1 MYGSYV
7 FMEKNT
13 PRFFKG
19 KMSNTKIKHVLSASH
34 WQFTPQHTST
44 HLSTLQHQVSYDA
57 QARLW
62 VRKTDKAKE
71 GDEKEKK
78 DSLRTET
85 WPWEGREEVQRGRWN
100 RKEEKG
106 VAKRGRHEEW
116 AES

>member
-7 FMEKNT
+7 CMGKKNT
-13 PRFFKG
+13 PTYFFKG

-71 GDEKEKK
+71 G
-78 DSLRTET
+78 
-85 WPWEGREEVQRGRWN
+85 G
-100 RKEEKG
+100 
-106 VAKRGRHEEW
+106 
-116 AES
+116 